1 VRYEDKDLFRE
12 PQNMKKGKKKS
23 RKTIQSAA
31 YETETPLSIVYWR
44 AQVGGKNKG
53 KKPVAKEAEI
63 PYHMGIFH
71 GRGTE
76 KRDKRGP

>member
-1 VRYEDKDLFRE
+1 
-12 PQNMKKGKKKS
+12 MKKGKKKS

-31 YETETPLSIVYWR
+31 YETEAPLSIVYWR

-71 GRGTE
+71 VHERGTE
-76 KRDKRGP
+76 KLKRDKRGP